1 MGRKPMTEQPES
13 PVVLTISN
21 LLAAVR
27 EAEDLERKA
36 YLAGLPLGPME
47 ITVHIPQRKV
57 S

>member
-1 MGRKPMTEQPES
+1 MEVAPDK
-13 PVVLTISN
+13 PVVLTISD

-47 ITVHIPQRKV
+47 ITVNIPPRQV